1 MNRFTLLF
9 ALAACGGGGG
19 VEIGGDCSQDAV
31 CTDGAVCDFTD
42 PDGPVCIDGTGDLD
56 GDGLQN
62 SKDFCNHVAGGAFDE
77 DRDGIGDD
85 CDKCPI
91 APPEDGPEPDG
102 DDVDSPCDPDPVE
115 PGDQIVAFSG
125 FNDGVLPDNWMATA
139 GWTFVGGE
147 AIATSQSSVNN
158 EVLVAPLPL
167 VSRNVAVFSE
177 CRIDALDPEATTNR
191 AGVVTVDQRPA
202 GGTDATCV
210 GNRAGNVDSLVLD
223 TTLNAATRMFP
234 AEEDLFDTADL
245 YRLTLAIN
253 NANAGCALKSGP
265 LTGAITADTNGESM
279 NQGGLTAKG
288 VTARFQYLLVV
299 QRGPVGQN

>member
-1 MNRFTLLF
+1 MKRFTLLLF
-9 ALAACGGGGG
+9 ALVACGDGG
-19 VEIGGDCSQDAV
+19 VEIGGDCSQEAI

-42 PDGPVCIDGTGDLD
+42 PAGPVCIDGSGDLD

-91 APPEDGPEPDG
+91 APPESNPDPDG
-102 DDVDSPCDPDPVE
+102 DDVDSPCDPDPIE

-125 FNDGVLPDNWMATA
+125 FNDGVLPDNWMATT

-147 AIATSQSSVNN
+147 AVATAQSLVND
-158 EVLVAPLPL
+158 EVMVAPLPL
-167 VSRNVAVFSE
+167 VSRTVAVFSE
-177 CRIDALDPEATTNR
+177 YRIDALSPDATQNR
-191 AGVVTVDQRPA
+191 AGVLGVDARPA
-202 GGTDATCV
+202 GGTDATCA
-210 GNRAGNVDSLVLD
+210 GNRSGGVDSLVLD
-223 TTLNAATRMFP
+223 TTANAATRMFP
-234 AEEDLFDTADL
+234 EEEDLFDSADL

-265 LTGAITADTNGESM
+265 LTGAVTADTAGELM
-279 NQGGLTAKG
+279 NQGGITAKG

-299 QRGPVGQN
+299 QRGPVSQN